1 MTHYIADSLATSEYP
16 GALESVWASWEPSM
30 RRVERMLRAGTI
42 AFEHDPEAAADEL
55 RRAQYRAHSA
65 GELLTGLAPPEPA
78 IAVHEHVFATLESCR
93 DALGVLAVRAEI
105 DDLDEHTAEVGLH
118 TVLATRQAFA
128 AARMSASSARLAEPQ
143 LNPMVLYD
151 APEQG
156 RRGVGVV
163 LWSLIIACAVLFG
176 VLLVE
181 VLVFQMPA

>member
-1 MTHYIADSLATSEYP
+1 
-16 GALESVWASWEPSM
+16 M

-65 GELLTGLAPPEPA
+65 AELLTGLAPPEIA
-78 IAVHEHVFATLESCR
+78 IPVHEHVFATLESCR

-105 DDLDEHTAEVGLH
+105 DDLDEHTTEIGLH
-118 TVLATRQAFA
+118 TVLATRQAFS
-128 AARMSASSARLAEPQ
+128 AARMSASSARALEPGLQ
-143 LNPMVLYD
+143 PVSLYD
-151 APEQG
+151 APDQG

-163 LWSLIIACAVLFG
+163 LWALVIACAMLFG

-181 VLVFQMPA
+181 VLIFNVPA